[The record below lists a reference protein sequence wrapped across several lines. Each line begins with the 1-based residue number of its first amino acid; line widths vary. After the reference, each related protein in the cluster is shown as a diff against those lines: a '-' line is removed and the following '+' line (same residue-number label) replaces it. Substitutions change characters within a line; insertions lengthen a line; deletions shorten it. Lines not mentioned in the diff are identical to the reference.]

1 MFALLALA
9 LTLTSSVL
17 VAMRLASGSVGT
29 LLVGTYVVW
38 VGQIVGLS
46 LVLSTID
53 RLGRPG
59 YLVAAALVTGG
70 ATALQVARPAS
81 MPDVRETTRR
91 FGVALRGDP
100 IIAFLGV
107 VVAVELVYATLLAV
121 LTPPVDDDSL
131 QYHLG
136 RPALWLQQGS
146 LGTFPDIHD
155 FRLNAFPVNAELVY
169 GFFLATGN
177 GDRFVAV
184 SNVLAALAL
193 TVGVTVGA
201 RRLGCGQREAL
212 FGALLAASLPV
223 VALQAPSTLTDLGVA
238 ALVTSATVL
247 FLRRCTT
254 DLMLGAV
261 ATGLLVGAK
270 VTGIFALPMV
280 AVVAAGTWWSSK
292 WRALG
297 AFAAAVALG
306 GYWYWWNLIREGTP
320 LGETAADQR
329 GGTDPLAMLAR
340 MLRIGVNAFD
350 LPGAVGADK
359 LLYPLAAL
367 AVVVIVALVAVH
379 DRRRVPRDLA
389 LTALLVAAIPLI
401 LPLGRLVERA
411 YQKLFITAGHL
422 DLASLDTDRVETVA
436 SSMQSGAGPVGLILL
451 VVASAAIVGAVR
463 RHDLDRRVIAFA
475 LAPIAWVVV
484 IGAGVAYFRW
494 NARFTLPGFAL
505 AAMTWGVVLRTRW
518 LALAIT
524 TVAAV
529 TVTLS
534 FVHFFEK
541 PSGIRLF
548 APQPERSAFRTP
560 RPELMAWDPR
570 VVPLLRYLAYE
581 LPQTASVAS
590 FPVFYPRRRDLQP
603 DEAPELLTYM
613 LFGRHLDRHVDI
625 ELGPAAAAK
634 TAAEYYLAPTATL
647 PTCVAGW
654 REVAERSHWT
664 ILRRAPD
671 RMCGS

>member
-1 MFALLALA
+1 VLALLATA
-9 LTLTSSVL
+9 LTLAASVL
-17 VAMRLASGSVGT
+17 VAMRFAGGSVGT
-29 LLVGTYVVW
+29 LLVAAYVLW

-46 LVLSTID
+46 LVLSAFD

-59 YLVAAALVTGG
+59 YLVAAAIVTV
-70 ATALQVARPAS
+70 AAAVVQVARPA
-81 MPDVRETTRR
+81 PVPPLRATTER
-91 FGVALRGDP
+91 FAAALRADP
-100 IIAFLGV
+100 IVAFLGV
-107 VVAVELVYATLLAV
+107 VVALELVYVTLIAV

-146 LGTFPDIHD
+146 LGTFPDVHD

-169 GFFLATGN
+169 GFFLATGD

-193 TVGVTVGA
+193 TVGVAVGA
-201 RRLGCGQREAL
+201 RRLGFEQREAL

-238 ALVTSATVL
+238 ALVTSATAL
-247 FLRRCTT
+247 FLRRRTA
-254 DLMLGAV
+254 DLVLGAV
-261 ATGLLVGAK
+261 ASGLLVGAK
-270 VTGIFALPMV
+270 VTGVFALPV
-280 AVVAAGTWWSSK
+280 LAVVVAGTWWSRR

-297 AFAAAVALG
+297 AFVGAVAIG
-306 GYWYWWNLIREGTP
+306 GYWYWWNLAREGTP
-320 LGETAADQR
+320 LGETASDQR

-350 LPGAVGADK
+350 LPGAVGADRW
-359 LLYPLAAL
+359 LYPIAAL
-367 AVVVIVALVAVH
+367 VVIVVVAGLALR

-389 LTALLVAAIPLI
+389 LTAIVIAAVPLI

-436 SSMQSGAGPVGLILL
+436 SSMQSGAGPVGLVLF
-451 VVASAAIVGAVR
+451 VVATAALIGAIGR
-463 RHDLDRRVIAFA
+463 RDLDRRVVAFA
-475 LAPIAWVVV
+475 LAPIAWVVL

-505 AAMTWGVVLRTRW
+505 AAMTWGIVLRTRW
-518 LALAIT
+518 LALAT
-524 TVAAV
+524 TVVAAV
-529 TVTLS
+529 TLALS

-541 PSGIRLF
+541 PAGIRLL
-548 APQPERSAFRTP
+548 APRSERSAFTTP
-560 RPELMAWDPR
+560 RPDQMAWDPR
-570 VVPLLRYLAYE
+570 VVPLLRYLDRD
-581 LPQTASVAS
+581 LPQAASVAS

-603 DEAPELLTYM
+603 DDAPELLTYL

-625 ELGPAAAAK
+625 ALDPAAAAR
-634 TAAEYYLAPTATL
+634 AGAEYYLAPTETL
-647 PTCVAGW
+647 AACVTGW
-654 REVAERSHWT
+654 NPVAERSNWT
-664 ILRRAPD
+664 ILRRMPGRVCAP
-671 RMCGS
+671 